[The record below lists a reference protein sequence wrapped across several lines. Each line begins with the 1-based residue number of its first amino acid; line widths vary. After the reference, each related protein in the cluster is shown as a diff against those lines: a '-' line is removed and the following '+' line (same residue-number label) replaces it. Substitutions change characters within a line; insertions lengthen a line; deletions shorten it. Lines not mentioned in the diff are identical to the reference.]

1 MRSSVVRRSDGSETL
16 LASSIPDLQLDGF
29 PIEFKRAD
37 LEINTDSA
45 DVALRVRVI
54 GKTQE
59 EAGFTNA
66 RITDEEKFEKVIAVK
81 CKFLVTGDRPVS
93 NICYVLA
100 NQHGWFPLKKI
111 CAIQGKRRLTIS
123 FSESRVLALTSR

>member
-29 PIEFKRAD
+29 PIELKRTD

-59 EAGFTNA
+59 EA
-66 RITDEEKFEKVIAVK
+66 
-81 CKFLVTGDRPVS
+81 
-93 NICYVLA
+93 
-100 NQHGWFPLKKI
+100 
-111 CAIQGKRRLTIS
+111 
-123 FSESRVLALTSR
+123 